1 MPKQENT
8 KQKIVEAAID
18 LIAEQGYKG
27 ASVRKI
33 ARAVGIRESAIYN
46 HYENKEAILK
56 SIIGQIFETP
66 FEMKEIEE
74 KAKRGKPFLREF
86 IVAYKLVAFDKKKE
100 KLFRVLINELFQN
113 RALRESFLQEFHQKD
128 IKRLSQ
134 AFFVMMQEGLI
145 RSDDP
150 MFMAQEFLAPLFYFR
165 LQLSLTKIDKQSTTA
180 LSTIFER
187 HVDFF
192 WESVKIG

>member
-66 FEMKEIEE
+66 FEM
-74 KAKRGKPFLREF
+74 
-86 IVAYKLVAFDKKKE
+86 
-100 KLFRVLINELFQN
+100 
-113 RALRESFLQEFHQKD
+113 
-128 IKRLSQ
+128 
-134 AFFVMMQEGLI
+134 
-145 RSDDP
+145 
-150 MFMAQEFLAPLFYFR
+150 
-165 LQLSLTKIDKQSTTA
+165 
-180 LSTIFER
+180 
-187 HVDFF
+187 
-192 WESVKIG
+192 